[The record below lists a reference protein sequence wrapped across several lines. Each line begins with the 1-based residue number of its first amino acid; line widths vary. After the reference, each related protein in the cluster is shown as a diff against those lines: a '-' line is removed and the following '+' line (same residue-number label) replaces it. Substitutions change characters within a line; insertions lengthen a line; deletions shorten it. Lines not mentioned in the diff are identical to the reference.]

1 MKIVQ
6 CNVLFTKDL
15 AHTLTHNTSGV
26 LVLGIRNAYLLP
38 NGILYFDAD
47 VPDNLNLDILNRVVT
62 GQRVGINVQVPE
74 DFKRERVKKF
84 TTEEVELAYTVVV
97 TPPLSETKQ

>member
-38 NGILYFDAD
+38 NRILYFEAD
-47 VPDNLNLDILNRVVT
+47 VPDNINLDILNRVVT
-62 GQRVGINVQVPE
+62 GQRVGTNIQVPE
-74 DFKRERVKKF
+74 NFIREHVKKF
-84 TTEEVELAYTVVV
+84 TSEEVEQAYTIVV
-97 TPPLSETKQ
+97 TPPLSATKQ